1 MTRDQGCRADRGVL
15 AQLFFAVS
23 GAGNSTTLVLI
34 LTELTGFYALSTVLL
49 IRKQLPPKY
58 RRGLPPCTRRSCPAL
73 QDSCVLR
80 LLHSDKP
87 RSSLRN
93 VHVILLGWSPVTWRH
108 PCQSMT

>member
-1 MTRDQGCRADRGVL
+1 MECVL

-58 RRGLPPCTRRSCPAL
+58 RRGLLPCILIDVCRAL
-73 QDSCVLR
+73 QDFCVLSSR
-80 LLHSDKP
+80 LLVSDKP
-87 RSSLRN
+87 RSSHRT
-93 VHVILLGWSPVTWRH
+93 VHVMVIG
-108 PCQSMT
+108 